1 MSFLE
6 PVDLSKMVYIEG
18 GHATEKYFN
27 RNDYLSLDQVND
39 YRNHFGNKGVYLTAY
54 LYDDIEEI
62 QESNLYGDFY
72 MDFDSD
78 EDIQLAQNDA
88 IMAIWYL
95 KQKFKFGV
103 PENMF
108 RIYFSGSK
116 GFHVIV
122 PAAVFHIRPH
132 KELNEHFKLIAK
144 DVSEQTMNGT
154 LDMKVYD
161 RRRLFRMVNSMH
173 QKTGL
178 YKVPL
183 TFDELCNLTADQ
195 IREKATSPYV
205 IQYPRPE
212 YIPSAAKEYQRYI
225 ELFQER
231 FKKRFDNHRKNADST
246 LDFTP
251 ACIGHLLEQ
260 GPVSGQRNHTIA
272 VLTSFFAKRGLSEQE
287 TWDELVKWNQGS
299 VSERELKT
307 TMQSILK
314 RGVNYG
320 CSTLEEISI
329 CIGADCPLFKRDR

>member
-6 PVDLSKMVYIEG
+6 PVDLSAMRYIEG
-18 GHATEKYFN
+18 GHAEPYFQ
-27 RNDYLSLDQVND
+27 RNDFLSLDQVNE
-39 YRNHFGNKGVYLTAY
+39 YRTHFGNRGVYLTAY
-54 LYDDIEEI
+54 LYDNIETIE
-62 QESNLYGDFY
+62 ESNLYADFY

-78 EDIQLAQNDA
+78 DDIQLAQNDA
-88 IMAIWYL
+88 IMAIWYM
-95 KQKFKFGV
+95 KQKFKFGI

-108 RIYFSGSK
+108 RIYFSGAK
-116 GFHVIV
+116 GFHVVI
-122 PAAVFHIRPH
+122 PAAVFHVRPC
-132 KELNEHFKLIAK
+132 KELNEHYKLIAK
-144 DVSEQTMNGT
+144 DVSEQTKNGT
-154 LDMKVYD
+154 LDLKVYD

-183 TFDELCNLTADQ
+183 TFEELCNLTPDEV
-195 IREKATSPYV
+195 REKAKSPYV
-205 IQYPRPE
+205 LEYPRPE
-212 YIPSAAKEYQRYI
+212 YIPTASQEYLRYV
-225 ELFQER
+225 ERFEER
-231 FKKRFDNHRKNADST
+231 FKKRFDTHRNNDST

-251 ACIGHLLEQ
+251 ACVQNLLDQ

-287 TWDELVKWNQGS
+287 TWNELVKWNNGS